1 MKQISI
7 DLDKDTIIDLT
18 KEELILLKKIV
29 ENSFGKKVA
38 DEKKLDY
45 KKLMDYFNVVFKKQT
60 RVVSTDAKKNI
71 VQRLKDG
78 YTKDDIRVVIDNAS
92 NDNHHIE
99 SNYKYITLE
108 FLSRPKIFERYASQ
122 IHQKPYSVK
131 KEIGHTNH

>member
-1 MKQISI
+1 MKIITI
-7 DLDKDTIIDLT
+7 DLDSDLIMGLSGVELKRL
-18 KEELILLKKIV
+18 KEIV
-29 ENSFGKKVA
+29 DASLPKKV
-38 DEKKLDY
+38 DDSKLDY
-45 KKLMDYFNVVFKKQT
+45 KKLIDYFNVVFKKQT
-60 RVVSTDAKKNI
+60 RVVSSDAKKNI
-71 VQRLKDG
+71 IQRLKDG

-122 IHQKPYSVK
+122 QHQKPYSVK

>member
-1 MKQISI
+1 MRILEI
-7 DLDKDTIIDLT
+7 DLDKDVITGLT
-18 KEELILLKKIV
+18 KEELTLLKKIV
-29 ENSFGKKVA
+29 ENSLGKKVA
-38 DEKKLDY
+38 DENKLDY
-45 KKLMDYFNVVFKKQT
+45 KKLMDYFNVVFKKRT
-60 RVVSTDAKKNI
+60 RVVSSEAKKNI

-122 IHQKPYSVK
+122 QHQKPYSVK
-131 KEIGHTNH
+131 KETGHTNH